1 MKEIQS
7 MKNQLIKETKKL
19 QQKKYRQQTN
29 SYILEGFHLVQ
40 EAFKAGASIQDVFVN
55 QRGQKEWADWLEER
69 YPEYYLVSDEILK
82 TLVDQPTPQGMIA
95 VVSMT
100 EGTTEQFEGAWLLL
114 DQVQDPG
121 NVGTMIRTADA
132 AGFSGVVLG
141 EGTVDLYNPKTLR
154 SMQGSQFHLTVVSR
168 KLEELIPELQSQQ
181 IPVYGTALDKDA
193 KNYRTVE
200 AQAKFALVMG
210 NEGQGMNP
218 ELLAMTD
225 ANLYIPIKGQA
236 ESLNVAVAA
245 GILMFKLVKEL

>member
-7 MKNQLIKETKKL
+7 MKNPLIKETKKL

-55 QRGQKEWADWLEER
+55 QRGQKEWSDWLEEHF
-69 YPEYYLVSDEILK
+69 PEYYLVSDEILK
-82 TLVDQPTPQGMIA
+82 TLTDQPTPQGMVA

-100 EGTTEQFEGAWLLL
+100 ENAIEQFSGAWLLL

-154 SMQGSQFHLTVVSR
+154 SMQGSHFHLAVTSR
-168 KLEELIPELQSQQ
+168 KLEELIPELQVQQ
-181 IPVYGTALDKDA
+181 IPVFGTALDKAA
-193 KNYRTVE
+193 KNYRRIE
-200 AQAKFALVMG
+200 PRSDFALVMG

-218 ELLAMTD
+218 KLLAMTD

-245 GILMFKLVKEL
+245 GILMFKLVK

>member
-7 MKNQLIKETKKL
+7 IKNPFIKEIKKL

-40 EAFKAGASIQDVFVN
+40 EASNAGAAIQEIFVN
-55 QRGQKEWADWLEER
+55 QRGQKEWSDWLGEHF
-69 YPEYYLVSDEILK
+69 PEYYLVSDEILK
-82 TLVDQPTPQGMIA
+82 TLADQPTPQGMVA
-95 VVSMT
+95 VVSMEET
-100 EGTTEQFEGAWLLL
+100 AIEQFSGAWLLL

-154 SMQGSQFHLTVVSR
+154 SMQGSQFHLPVVSR
-168 KLEELIPELQSQQ
+168 KLQDLIPELQLQQ
-181 IPVYGTALDKDA
+181 ISVFGTALDKAA
-193 KNYRTVE
+193 KNYRTLE
-200 AQAKFALVMG
+200 ERSDFALIMG

>member
-7 MKNQLIKETKKL
+7 NKNPFIKEIKKL

-40 EAFKAGASIQDVFVN
+40 EAFNAGVEIQEVFVN
-55 QRGQKEWADWLEER
+55 PRGQKEWAAWLAER
-69 YPEYYLVSDEILK
+69 FPEYYLVSDEILK
-82 TLVDQPTPQGMIA
+82 MLADQPTPQGMAA

-100 EGTTEQFEGAWLLL
+100 EDTIEQFTGAWLLL

-154 SMQGSQFHLTVVSR
+154 SMQGSHFHLAVVSR
-168 KLEELIPELQSQQ
+168 KLPELISELQSQKFT
-181 IPVYGTALDKDA
+181 VFGTALDKNA
-193 KNYRTVE
+193 KNYQTVDV
-200 AQAKFALVMG
+200 QADFALVMG
-210 NEGQGMNP
+210 NEGQGMRP
-218 ELLAMTD
+218 DLLAMTD

-245 GILMFKLVKEL
+245 GILMFKLIK

>member
-40 EAFKAGASIQDVFVN
+40 EAFKAGAAIQEIFVN
-55 QRGQKEWADWLEER
+55 QRGQKEWSDWLEEHF
-69 YPEYYLVSDEILK
+69 PEYYLVSDEILK
-82 TLVDQPTPQGMIA
+82 TLTDQPTPQGMVA

-100 EGTTEQFEGAWLLL
+100 ENAIEQFSEAWLLL

-154 SMQGSQFHLTVVSR
+154 SMQGSHFHLAVTSR
-168 KLEELIPELQSQQ
+168 KLEELIPELQAQQ
-181 IPVYGTALDKDA
+181 IPVFGTALDKAA
-193 KNYRTVE
+193 KNYRMIE
-200 AQAKFALVMG
+200 PRSDFALVMG

-245 GILMFKLVKEL
+245 GILMFKLVK